1 MFNCSRRLAW
11 VPVAAA
17 FALSAGCGYFPG
29 YVFDPA
35 DLEQIV
41 GQVDAATGEE
51 AVDQVQQA
59 LEAQG
64 YPVAGEPTWVFN
76 SSAGLPGQTA
86 ALYVSANEYL
96 LLGAVNGNTQWSLGP
111 YPGLDVYDYVLF
123 GDLTAYQAGD
133 LNPPVLGPGESF
145 LLPGGNLRQYR
156 TTDGVFV
163 LEYGRGLLP
172 GDLYADA
179 FVSQFP
185 LAQGFVVYTSG
196 SFVTSFIRN
205 WVYEQIGLPPS
216 VFGLFGL

>member
-1 MFNCSRRLAW
+1 VLNRRKSLAW
-11 VPVAAA
+11 VLVAVACV
-17 FALSAGCGYFPG
+17 LQAGCGYFPG
-29 YVFDPA
+29 YVLDPA
-35 DLEQIV
+35 DLEEIV

-64 YPVAGEPTWVFN
+64 YPVVSEPTWVFN
-76 SSAGLPGQTA
+76 SGSGLSGQTA

-96 LLGAVNGNTQWSLGP
+96 LLGAVNGNTEWSLGP

-123 GDLTAYQAGD
+123 GDLSVYQAQD
-133 LNPPVLGPGESF
+133 LNPPVLGASESF
-145 LLPGGNLRQYR
+145 LLTGGAARQYR

-179 FVSQFP
+179 FVSRFP
-185 LAQGFVVYTSG
+185 LAQGFIVYTSG

-205 WVYEQIGLPPS
+205 WVYEQIGLPG
-216 VFGLFGL
+216 GLFALAGM